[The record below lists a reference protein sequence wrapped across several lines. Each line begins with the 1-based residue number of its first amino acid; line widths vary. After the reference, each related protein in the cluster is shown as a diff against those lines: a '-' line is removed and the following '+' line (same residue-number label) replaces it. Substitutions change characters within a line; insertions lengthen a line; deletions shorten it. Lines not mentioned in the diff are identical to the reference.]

1 MLYLNHDQLPSQKKT
16 NMTSCF
22 LFLQPSLLALQ
33 KLWQDSRLTH
43 MRKTSLLTSLCVL
56 CIRVQQGLLRY
67 MRMVWVG
74 SNASLQVCNTKS
86 YMFSIALQSVVTP
99 DLQLLTNEL
108 SSFFFFGFT
117 LPLTNLFS
125 SM

>member
-1 MLYLNHDQLPSQKKT
+1 MRRELIIRWLTLYLNHDQLPSQKKT

-74 SNASLQVCNTKS
+74 SNASLQVRLDEKLE
-86 YMFSIALQSVVTP
+86 AR
-99 DLQLLTNEL
+99 
-108 SSFFFFGFT
+108 
-117 LPLTNLFS
+117 
-125 SM
+125 